1 MKNPSPDAEKYWRGR
16 KRKSRGAVVIEMRYS
31 AAGGCRECID
41 VEEDECEDEDDGEE
55 KGRACVS

>member
-16 KRKSRGAVVIEMRYS
+16 KGKSRGAVVIEMRYS
-31 AAGGCRECID
+31 AAGGCRID
-41 VEEDECEDEDDGEE
+41 VEEDKREDKDNGEE